1 MDRPGNREALAPEI
15 KCVAALPASPGADSA
30 GEAQPQAWAEPVDPE
45 VLRHEAWARERH
57 DLEMRTG
64 ALILELERALAELD
78 GLLERYNEIL
88 ARRAAFSPPIRTESP
103 LPREFA
109 GMVHSARERLQAS
122 RPDLFP
128 A

>member
-1 MDRPGNREALAPEI
+1 MNRPGNREALAPEL
-15 KCVAALPASPGADSA
+15 KCAAAPPASPGADSA
-30 GEAQPQAWAEPVDPE
+30 GGAQPQACADPLDSE
-45 VLRHEAWARERH
+45 ILTHEAWARERH

-78 GLLERYNEIL
+78 GLLERYDEIL
-88 ARRAAFSPPIRTESP
+88 ARRAAFSPSIRTESP

>member
-1 MDRPGNREALAPEI
+1 MNRPCNPGALAPEI
-15 KCVAALPASPGADSA
+15 KCAAAPPASPGAESA
-30 GEAQPQAWAEPVDPE
+30 GGAQPPACAEPIDPE
-45 VLRHEAWARERH
+45 VLRHEAWAQERH

-64 ALILELERALAELD
+64 ALILALERALAELD

-103 LPREFA
+103 LPRELA
-109 GMVHSARERLQAS
+109 GMVRSARERLQAS